1 MAESFPMI
9 GGNGTYSYTK
19 NSQYQK
25 EASDI
30 AKEMIKEAV
39 IEKLDPKT
47 ILSGTSTAFHIVDFG
62 CSVGPNTFFTVQN
75 LIEAVET
82 KFSSIIF
89 QGLENPPTTTSKT
102 LELEFQVFFNDH
114 TRNDFNTLFTSLPP
128 DRRYHAA
135 AAPGSF
141 HGRLFPRASIQL
153 AHSSYAL
160 QWLSKVPEGLTDRKS
175 TAWNGAMV
183 HYTDS
188 SEQVLNAYAGQYEKD
203 MGVFLSARAEEIVSG
218 GLVVLILP
226 GIPDGVRHSEIPAN
240 VFYTFLGSSLLD
252 LVHEGIVDKAEV
264 DAFNLPIY
272 APSNSELRKLIEK
285 NGSFSIE
292 RLEVTIPNSQAK
304 IDSSHVHSLIMH
316 FRAALGGIFSKHFG
330 NDVVEKMFDKT
341 LAKSEEISKTLNTI
355 YPLLTH
361 FFVVLKRN

>member
-1 MAESFPMI
+1 MDLLVLEDDTAEKTSFSYCK
-9 GGNGTYSYTK
+9 GNDQRSSYRKTRPE
-19 NSQYQK
+19 N
-25 EASDI
+25 
-30 AKEMIKEAV
+30 
-39 IEKLDPKT
+39 DPFRYHHRVPH
-47 ILSGTSTAFHIVDFG
+47 SRFRVF
-62 CSVGPNTFFTVQN
+62 CGPNTFFTVQN

-89 QGLENPPTTTSKT
+89 QGLENPTTTTTTTKT

-114 TRNDFNTLFTSLPP
+114 TTNDFNTLFASLPP
-128 DRRYHAA
+128 DRLYHAA
-135 AAPGSF
+135 ATPGSF

-153 AHSSYAL
+153 AHSDTRSGR
-160 QWLSKVPEGLTDRKS
+160 VDRQK
-175 TAWNGAMV
+175 
-183 HYTDS
+183 
-188 SEQVLNAYAGQYEKD
+188 YEKD
-203 MGVFLSARAEEIVSG
+203 MGAFLSARAEEIVSG

-240 VFYTFLGSSLLD
+240 VFYIFLGSSLLD
-252 LVHEGIVDKAEV
+252 LVNEGIVDKAEV

-272 APSNSELRKLIEK
+272 APSDSELRKLIEK

-292 RLEVTIPNSQAK
+292 RLEVTIPKSQAK

-316 FRAALGGIFSKHFG
+316 FRAALGGIFTKHFG

-361 FFVVLKRN
+361 LFVVLKRN

>member
-1 MAESFPMI
+1 RGPHNVAHIETIFQVQEGKSMQSR
-9 GGNGTYSYTK
+9 K
-19 NSQYQK
+19 Q
-25 EASDI
+25 ASHI

-47 ILSGTSTAFHIVDFG
+47 ILSGTTTAFRIVDFG
-62 CSVGPNTFFTVQN
+62 CS
-75 LIEAVET
+75 
-82 KFSSIIF
+82 
-89 QGLENPPTTTSKT
+89 GLENPTTTTTTTKT

-114 TRNDFNTLFTSLPP
+114 TTNDFNTLFASLPP
-128 DRRYHAA
+128 DRLYHAA
-135 AAPGSF
+135 ATPGSF

-153 AHSSYAL
+153 AHSDTRL
-160 QWLSKVPEGLTDRKS
+160 TLTLSSGCRRFRK
-175 TAWNGAMV
+175 
-183 HYTDS
+183 
-188 SEQVLNAYAGQYEKD
+188 
-203 MGVFLSARAEEIVSG
+203 AEEIVSG

-240 VFYTFLGSSLLD
+240 VFYIFLGSSLLD
-252 LVHEGIVDKAEV
+252 LVNEGIVDKAEV

-272 APSNSELRKLIEK
+272 APSDSELRKLIEK

-292 RLEVTIPNSQAK
+292 RLEVTIPKSQAK

-316 FRAALGGIFSKHFG
+316 FRAALGGIFTKHFG

-361 FFVVLKRN
+361 LFVVLKRN